1 MRSTDLLRFLL
12 VFAAAGFL
20 DLGSID
26 QRIRGARRGYAGQL
40 SPDQGTLPPR
50 KPGESATDLW
60 NAFAQSAFTTM
71 PQRCGMWAG
80 PDPRPKTLVRF
91 GKVSLSRGCHPHPDR
106 KSTRLNSRHTH

>member
-1 MRSTDLLRFLL
+1 
-12 VFAAAGFL
+12 
-20 DLGSID
+20 
-26 QRIRGARRGYAGQL
+26 L

-91 GKVSLSRGCHPHPDR
+91 GKVSLSRVCHPH
-106 KSTRLNSRHTH
+106 T